1 MNNWSLRRKRII
13 FLATLLC
20 LVILVGVPLFFFMHR
35 APTCTDTIM
44 NGDESG
50 VDCGGSCQL
59 LCRNQSLPMLSKG
72 DPRLIEVATS
82 TFETVIVVQNPNISA
97 SVDRAGFTFKLFSA
111 TSSVPLKVIEGI
123 TFIPRSSTFAL
134 FEGPYVFEGAR
145 PIRSTFEWKQETLI
159 WKRDQ
164 SMVPNLSV
172 KNGILSNA
180 STEPRLDGSV
190 KNNSL
195 ENILNIELVALIT
208 DPNSNIIGAS
218 KTFVENLPPGV
229 ENNLIF
235 TWPRPFVGTTT
246 SVEILPRVLPD
257 ISYIR

>member
-1 MNNWSLRRKRII
+1 MNSWSLRRKRII
-13 FLATLLC
+13 FLITLLC
-20 LVILVGVPLFFFMHR
+20 LVVLVGVPLFFFLHK
-35 APTCTDTIM
+35 APTCSDTIM

-59 LCRNQSLPMLSKG
+59 LCRAGTLPLLSRG

-97 SVDRAGFTFKLFSA
+97 SVSRAGFIFKIFSA
-111 TSSVPLKVIEGI
+111 TSSLPIKTIEGE
-123 TFIPRSSTFAL
+123 TFIPRGSTVAL
-134 FEGPYVFEGAR
+134 FEGPYVIEGVR
-145 PIRSTFEWKQETLI
+145 PVRSTFEWKQDTLI

-164 SMVPNLSV
+164 SAAPDLSIRS
-172 KNGILSNA
+172 GILTNA
-180 STEPRLDGSV
+180 GTEPRLDGSV

-195 ENILNIELVALIT
+195 ENISNVELVALIT
-208 DPNSNIIGAS
+208 DLNANIIGAS
-218 KTFVENLPPGV
+218 KTFVESLPPGV

-246 SVEILPRVLPD
+246 SVEIIPRVLPD